1 MIFVSQK
8 MDVESFNSKR
18 SMPVPKHPPIQST
31 VTHAR
36 MSSNR
41 CNAAEMASERGESGR
56 RNLQGDRPQNQYG
69 KTVAK

>member
-36 MSSNR
+36 MSSNC